1 MASVVLY
8 LHEDWNQVI
17 VHRDIKASN
26 VLLDENFNG
35 KLGDFVLSRLYQH
48 GNDPQARKFNVEM
61 TLEERRPTM
70 RQVVEYSNGE
80 HPLSKLT
87 CVILD

>member
-1 MASVVLY
+1 MV
-8 LHEDWNQVI
+8 ET
-17 VHRDIKASN
+17 
-26 VLLDENFNG
+26 
-35 KLGDFVLSRLYQH
+35 KLGRELAVSEIELALKL
-48 GNDPQARKFNVEM
+48 GLLCCNDS
-61 TLEERRPTM
+61 EERRPTM